1 MELVT
6 ANLLGTQLIERP
18 AKVFGKTFDV
28 VGVRVDR
35 PLGEV
40 ADEHIVAVD
49 ERSVT
54 FSYTPSGSHHAQTR
68 RVTGEEFVRGFCQHV
83 LPRSLQKVR
92 YYGWMGSNCKTSSDE
107 VRWLVWLF
115 LGWVYWLASGYA
127 PQPEAA
133 PRQVPTCPACGG
145 GCIARMWSTTTCEG
159 SSSLAS
165 PTWRADSHDD
175 RH

>member
-40 ADEHIVAVD
+40 ADERIVAVD

-92 YYGWMGSNCKTSSDE
+92 YYGWMDPIARPAPMKCDGWCGCSG
-107 VRWLVWLF
+107 
-115 LGWVYWLASGYA
+115 LGLLAG
-127 PQPEAA
+127 QRLCTAA
-133 PRQVPTCPACGG
+133 RSRARQVPTCPACGG
-145 GCIARMWSTTTCEG
+145 AMH
-159 SSSLAS
+159 
-165 PTWRADSHDD
+165 RAYVVHHDV
-175 RH
+175 RALVEFSQSYLESG